1 LSIQFSVNEKEHTI
15 QILEFERIAQNRKFI
30 QLWLFVAVLIILL
43 STHLLVLRLQKK
55 NNSLRVEQMQKDIA
69 VYINQIEEI
78 KEEEQISQENQKK
91 SENNIL

>member
-1 LSIQFSVNEKEHTI
+1 MSIQFSVNEKEHTI